1 MLNFDLCCSKTIPTL
16 SEIQIKL
23 LFYPKQHMVE
33 TICSQDKMHISLT
46 SINLCGIFLCSQH
59 FTFLKAKTEE
69 LETNHKIKNIR
80 DLYRGINVFE
90 KG

>member
-1 MLNFDLCCSKTIPTL
+1 
-16 SEIQIKL
+16 
-23 LFYPKQHMVE
+23 MVE

-80 DLYRGINVFE
+80 NLYRGINVFE
-90 KG
+90 TELVIEKVKNIRDLYKGINDFKGLPAYN